1 MKNDRPVQSL
11 TIGQLSKAT
20 GCKVP
25 TIRYYEEIGLMPPA
39 RRSEGNQ
46 RIYGQRELDRL
57 SFIRHSRELGFSQAA
72 IRELLRMTD
81 APERPCED
89 ADRIAQEQL
98 EAVERKISRLEAL
111 RDELTRMVRQCEG
124 GRIADCRVIEVLAD
138 HKECRVA
145 RH

>member
-1 MKNDRPVQSL
+1 MSEKTLS
-11 TIGQLSKAT
+11 IGQLSKAT

-25 TIRYYEEIGLMPPA
+25 TIRYYEDIGLMPKPA
-39 RRSEGNQ
+39 RSQGNQ
-46 RIYGQRELDRL
+46 RLYGRRELDRL
-57 SFIRHSRELGFSQAA
+57 NFIRHSRELGFSQAA

-89 ADRIAQEQL
+89 ADRIAEQQL
-98 EAVERKISRLEAL
+98 EAVKDKIARLSAL
-111 RDELTRMVRQCEG
+111 RDELARMVKHCEG

-138 HKECRVA
+138 HGECRAA

>member
-1 MKNDRPVQSL
+1 MTEKKPETGL

-39 RRSEGNQ
+39 RRSRGNQ
-46 RIYGQRELDRL
+46 RLYGQRELDRL

-98 EAVERKISRLEAL
+98 EAVERKLSRLEAL

-138 HKECRVA
+138 HKECRTA
-145 RH
+145 QH

>member
-124 GRIADCRVIEVLAD
+124 GRIADCRAIEVLAD

>member
-1 MKNDRPVQSL
+1 MTNEKSL

-25 TIRYYEEIGLMPPA
+25 TIRYYEDIGLMPPA
-39 RRSEGNQ
+39 SRGEGNQ
-46 RIYGQRELDRL
+46 RVYGQRDLDRL

-98 EAVERKISRLEAL
+98 EAVQRKIARLEVL
-111 RDELTRMVRQCEG
+111 RDELTRMVKQCDG

-138 HKECRVA
+138 HNECRA
-145 RH
+145 EHH

>member
-1 MKNDRPVQSL
+1 MSDNTGKSL

-25 TIRYYEEIGLMPPA
+25 TIRYYEDIGLMPPPA
-39 RRSEGNQ
+39 RSEGNQ
-46 RIYGQRELDRL
+46 RLYGQRELDRL
-57 SFIRHSRELGFSQAA
+57 SFIRHSRELGFSQSA

-98 EAVERKISRLEAL
+98 EAVEHKIARLSSL
-111 RDELTRMVRQCEG
+111 RDELARMVAQCD
-124 GRIADCRVIEVLAD
+124 GRRVADCRVIEVLAD
-138 HKECRVA
+138 HGECKA
-145 RH
+145 EHH